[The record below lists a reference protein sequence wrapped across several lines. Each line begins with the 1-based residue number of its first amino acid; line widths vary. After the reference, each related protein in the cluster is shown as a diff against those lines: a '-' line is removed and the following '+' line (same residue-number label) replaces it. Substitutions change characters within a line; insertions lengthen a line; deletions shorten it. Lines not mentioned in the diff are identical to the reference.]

1 MLDFLLAELKKG
13 WRVSGGSAERGRDV
27 SERSPF
33 LLTFITKIL
42 TSLRVTRQLPLQEK
56 TNGRFDHGFEFT
68 KSQVHFVLKDF

>member
-1 MLDFLLAELKKG
+1 M
-13 WRVSGGSAERGRDV
+13 SGGSAERGRDV

-56 TNGRFDHGFEFT
+56 TNGRFDRGFEFT